1 MSSRASL
8 NHVYRTVWN
17 QALGCTVA
25 VAENATSH
33 CGVGGTPTG
42 FASISVPMLFRV
54 GSLSLAVALCWGLTP
69 QVHANPIGGVAIQ
82 GHATFDSSQ
91 PGKLLVT
98 TQNGAGTNSSAINW
112 QSFSIP
118 AGNTTRIEQPNAAS
132 MSINRVV
139 TNTPSV
145 LFGTLSSNGSV
156 VLVNQSGIAVG
167 SGALVDTA
175 GFTASAVGMTEA
187 DAIAGRLRFAG
198 DQTLGN
204 SSGALSVQGNLI
216 ARGGDVVLVAPSIDL
231 AMTAVVEA
239 QGGSVVLAAGQS
251 VEVTGR
257 GLEGITMRVQAPA
270 DQAVNLGTLRGDA
283 VGVFAGTLKH
293 SGLIQANHASVDG
306 GRVVLKARGDAM
318 VEGAGQIQAT
328 SALGKGG
335 RIEVLGN
342 RVALNDSAALDASGA
357 TGGGTVLVGGD
368 AHGDNVSVLNARKTF
383 VGAAATIKA
392 DATGTGDGGKVV
404 VWADDATHFGG
415 SITAKG
421 GVDGGNGGWVET
433 SGKQTLGFDGRVDTT
448 APMGA
453 TGSLLLDPS
462 DITIQG
468 GTDTITWVLS
478 SGTFFDTVS
487 PFAILTPTTLQNA
500 LSTSSVTV
508 DTTSGLGGTGNIQVS
523 SPVSWNSGNTLKLKA
538 TAGITFTSSI
548 SGNGPVGLVAG
559 TNITNNTG
567 GVGVT
572 ATQLEM
578 VAGTNI
584 SMIGANAVVVDT
596 LAVSAGGAVTI
607 DSFAP
612 NAGLTI
618 GTVGATS
625 GMTASGGNL
634 TFYENNAGKNLL
646 INQNVTSSATLLM
659 SGGTGTATVAAGKTV
674 SAIASQLF
682 ASGAV
687 TVNGTLSGSNSV
699 ILNSLAGSIA
709 TGSSGLVSA
718 PQIDLQTNAS
728 ASGDIGSSA
737 TPLKTSGSSFYIG
750 PATAGGPSGVY
761 ISNSGN
767 IMILRNA
774 TSGTAPVHINTTGS
788 FDLLVPVTSGA
799 PGDAVVLAATGNF
812 IGGSSTVTTPNGRW
826 LMYSASPT
834 GNSIGGLAPSVNF
847 QQFGAAYPTA
857 AAQPSGNGLIYSGAS
872 SITVPV
878 ASLTGAVSKVF
889 DGTANA
895 TLTSANY
902 SLTPTVLTDPV
913 FGNVTPSSLTL
924 VSPGAGTYG
933 SINAGSGITVSSSG
947 GTVNAVFS
955 GPPRNVYGYTLG
967 SASGAIGTITPAAV
981 VITPVSG
988 SLVGTASKVYDGTTV
1003 ATLGPANFAL
1013 TGFVGSDSANV
1024 TKTTGTYDSYT
1035 VGTGILVSASLAST
1049 DFTPVGG
1056 TLLSNYSLPTA
1067 VSGNIGTIT
1076 QRPLS
1081 TWTGAVSNDWNA
1093 AGNWDALPSGVNVA
1107 AVSIPSGSSPIVFDS
1122 SVGNTTLQS
1131 LNSGRPL
1138 QVTGGTLNVVNGLT
1152 AAGFTQTGGAVNGAG
1167 AFKIVGGFNQT
1178 GGSVAM
1184 SSIDVVQAS
1193 GGLVFSNLN
1202 ASTVSLVA
1210 SNGSITEAG
1219 EVVTGMLTTSSV
1231 GGTSL
1236 KGAGNRIASFNLSN
1250 AGSGSIDLT
1259 NSGTLNI
1266 QGLNNSGG
1274 NIVVSNTGGVTT
1286 SGAVTAPAGGVSIT
1300 TNSPL
1305 TIGSA
1310 GISSSGNIDLTATNL
1325 TSPGD
1330 MVLNGPINSS
1340 AGAVNLTAAN
1350 NLTQNSTVVGA
1361 LGVNATVG
1369 GAFTFSPLAK
1379 TGITPVTYFVDG
1391 KLVAPPPSTE
1401 AAFDQAIDASTHINL
1416 VTTFL
1421 DKFELALQSQND
1433 GKRDKDK
1440 TRNELVVE
1448 GDICRP

>member
-1 MSSRASL
+1 MYSRASL

-42 FASISVPMLFRV
+42 SASISVPMLFRV

-82 GHATFDSSQ
+82 GQATFDSSQ

-167 SGALVDTA
+167 SGALIDTA
-175 GFTASAVGMTEA
+175 GFTASAVGMTET

-198 DQTLGN
+198 NQLIGN

-231 AMTAVVEA
+231 AKTAVVEA

-257 GLEGITMRVQAPA
+257 GLEGITMQVQAPT

-293 SGLIQANHASVDG
+293 SGLIQANRLSIDG
-306 GRVVLKARGDAM
+306 GRVVLKASGDAII
-318 VEGAGQIQAT
+318 EGSGQIQAT
-328 SALGKGG
+328 SQSGNGG

-342 RVALNDSAALDASGA
+342 RVALNDSAALDASGS

-368 AHGDNVSVLNARKTF
+368 AHGDNVSVLNARRTF
-383 VGAAATIKA
+383 VSAAATIKA

-404 VWADDATHFGG
+404 VWADEATHFGG

-487 PFAILTPTTLQNA
+487 PFAIMTPTTLQNA

-508 DTTSGLGGTGNIQVS
+508 DTTSGLAGTGNISVS
-523 SPVSWNSGNTLKLKA
+523 SPVSWSSGNTLKLKA

-572 ATQLEM
+572 APQLEM
-578 VAGTNI
+578 VAGGNI
-584 SMIGANAVVVDT
+584 SMIGNGAVVVDT

-607 DSFAP
+607 DSNAP

-646 INQNVTSSATLLM
+646 INQNVSSSATLLM
-659 SGGTGTATVAAGKTV
+659 SGGTGTATVAAGKSV
-674 SAIASQLF
+674 SATASQLF
-682 ASGAV
+682 ASGGV
-687 TVNGTLSGSNSV
+687 TVNGTLSGSSSV
-699 ILNSLAGSIA
+699 ILNSLNSSIS
-709 TGSSGLVSA
+709 TGSGGLVSA

-728 ASGDIGSSA
+728 ASGDIGSSGS
-737 TPLKTSGSSFYIG
+737 PLRTSGSNFYVG
-750 PATAGGPSGVY
+750 PASAAGPSGVY

-767 IMILRNA
+767 MTILRNA
-774 TSGTAPVHINTTGS
+774 TSGTAPVQISTSGNLNLS
-788 FDLLVPVTSGA
+788 VPVSSGA
-799 PGDAVVLAATGNF
+799 SGNAVVLAASGNF
-812 IGGSSTVTTPNGRW
+812 SDGGNELMAPNGRW
-826 LMYSASPT
+826 LVFSTQPSSNSLTSSSPGAVKNSYAFSQYGASYGSAVM
-834 GNSIGGLAPSVNF
+834 G
-847 QQFGAAYPTA
+847 
-857 AAQPSGNGLIYSGAS
+857 SGNGVIYSTS
-872 SITVPV
+872 PTLS
-878 ASLTGAVSKVF
+878 VS
-889 DGTANA
+889 
-895 TLTSANY
+895 TS
-902 SLTPTVLTDPV
+902 
-913 FGNVTPSSLTL
+913 
-924 VSPGAGTYG
+924 VSAD
-933 SINAGSGITVSSSG
+933 
-947 GTVNAVFS
+947 
-955 GPPRNVYGYTLG
+955 
-967 SASGAIGTITPAAV
+967 
-981 VITPVSG
+981 
-988 SLVGTASKVYDGTTV
+988 KVYDGGTSSNLNSSNV
-1003 ATLGPANFAL
+1003 SVGGASISNIATG
-1013 TGFVGSDSANV
+1013 VGSDVLTLSGSASFDSKNV
-1024 TKTTGTYDSYT
+1024 GVGKTISFSSFG
-1035 VGTGILVSASLAST
+1035 VSAVDSGSK
-1049 DFTPVGG
+1049 PVYGYVLPGG
-1056 TLLSNYSLPTA
+1056 TT
-1067 VSGNIGTIT
+1067 GTIT

-1081 TWTGAVSNDWNA
+1081 VWTGGFNNDWNYA
-1093 AGNWDALPSGVNVA
+1093 RNWDGEAIPDGLNVA
-1107 AVSIPSGSSPIVFDS
+1107 AVSIPTGSNPIVFDAS
-1122 SVGNTTLQS
+1122 IGSTTLEK
-1131 LNSGRPL
+1131 LISGRPL
-1138 QVTGGTLNVVNGLT
+1138 LITGGVLQVTNELT
-1152 AAGFTQTGGAVNGAG
+1152 AAGFSQTGGTVSGTG
-1167 AFKIVGGFNQT
+1167 AFKVNGTFNQT
-1178 GGSVAM
+1178 GGSVSMAT
-1184 SSIDVVQAS
+1184 IDVVQSS
-1193 GGLVFSNLN
+1193 GGLIFSNLK
-1202 ASTVSLVA
+1202 APSVSLVA
-1210 SNGSITEAG
+1210 SSGSITEAG
-1219 EVVTGMLTTSSV
+1219 EVTTAQLSTTSN
-1231 GGTSL
+1231 GGTIL
-1236 KGAGNRIASFNLSN
+1236 NGAGNRVSAWKSVNTGGGAVELVNL
-1250 AGSGSIDLT
+1250 GV
-1259 NSGTLNI
+1259 LNI
-1266 QGLNNSGG
+1266 QGISNIDG
-1274 NIVVSNTGGVTT
+1274 NILVSNTGGITT
-1286 SGAVTAPAGGVSIT
+1286 TGPVTAPAGRISIT
-1300 TNSPL
+1300 ANSPL
-1305 TIGSA
+1305 TIGV
-1310 GISSSGNIDLTATNL
+1310 GGVSSSGNIDLSATNA
-1325 TSPGD
+1325 TSSGD
-1330 MVLNGPINSS
+1330 MLLNGTISSS
-1340 AGAVNLTAAN
+1340 AGAVNLNAAN
-1350 NLTQNSTVVGA
+1350 NLTQNGTVYGA
-1361 LGVNATVG
+1361 LGVNANVG
-1369 GAFTFSPLAK
+1369 GVLTFASSAK
-1379 TGITPVTYFVDG
+1379 SGITPVSYLVGG
-1391 KLVAPPPSTE
+1391 KSVTSPPSTVDSPVTPVIPVIPILPPLGGAE
-1401 AAFDQAIDASTHINL
+1401 LLPVTFDEVKDAAIQVNL

-1421 DKFELALQSQND
+1421 DKFEIALQTQND
-1433 GKRDKDK
+1433 GKPDKDK
-1440 TRNELVVE
+1440 NRNELVVE
-1448 GDICRP
+1448 GEICRP